1 MLTVRGLILKEKNIG
16 EISKSV
22 SVITAERGVIDIFI
36 RGGQKSVKN
45 AASTQLFTYSKL
57 CIDEKRTA
65 SGQTEYYLNSS
76 ELLSSF
82 PNIRLDIK
90 KTALAAYFSELILYT
105 RTEEAGYHDV
115 MRLILNSLYFLDNDK
130 MKMDLLKCVFEFRLP
145 CEIGLRP
152 DLVGC
157 AVCYKYKDDKMHF
170 DFRDNKLY
178 CDECYM
184 TDENSI
190 QAVMDKTLLYTVRFI
205 ALSEFEKLFY
215 FRLSERYLRK
225 LTEFTES
232 FIAFNFKS
240 RFRTLE
246 YYKSI

>member
-1 MLTVRGLILKEKNIG
+1 MQTLKGLILKEKNIG

-22 SVITAERGVIDIFI
+22 SVITADKGVIDIFI

-45 AASTQLFTYSKL
+45 AASTQLFSYSAL
-57 CIDEKRTA
+57 CVDVKKTA

-76 ELLSSF
+76 ELINSF
-82 PNIRLDIK
+82 HSIRLDIK
-90 KTALAAYFSELILYT
+90 KTALASYFSELILYS

-115 MRLILNSLYFLDNDK
+115 MRLVLNSLYFLDNDK
-130 MKMDLLKCVFEFRLP
+130 MDMDLLKCVFEFRLP

-157 AVCYKYKDDKMHF
+157 AVCYKYEDDKMHF

-178 CDECYM
+178 CDECYF

-190 QAVMDKTLLYTVRFI
+190 QAVFDKTLLYTVRFI
-205 ALSEFEKLFY
+205 ALSDFEKLFY
-215 FRLSERYLRK
+215 FRLSQRYLNK

-240 RFRTLE
+240 RFKTLE